1 MSLVAEGPE
10 IRVCGRDWVEPG
22 ERVGQVGVD
31 LAGPDDDQVEV
42 GHQGERAAALPGA
55 VVQDD
60 RAGLGD
66 RDRAARHDP
75 GHPVEFG
82 RRERRGVPG
91 QLDGRGQRGQ
101 PSGRQ
106 PVRHD
111 EGTGRGGGAF
121 GQDPGDG
128 RGEAGL
134 GDPLDDGAVVGGPLG
149 EQVRDAA
156 GRGVV
161 VGAQVLP
168 GQGRVRRV
176 GARPAGA
183 PPAVVAPRPLAA
195 PSAARRWQRRL
206 AGRLAARILARIWSL
221 DVLIGAVPWSWPTR
235 RGTIPAAGRGR
246 RGFRSSRSAAAA
258 AA

>member
-1 MSLVAEGPE
+1 M
-10 IRVCGRDWVEPG
+10 RVCGRAG
-22 ERVGQVGVD
+22 SSRANASARSAAD
-31 LAGPDDDQVEV
+31 LAGADDDQVEV

-66 RDRAARHDP
+66 RDRAARHDA

-82 RRERRGVPG
+82 RRERRGVAG
-91 QLDGRGQRGQ
+91 QRRCRGQPGQ

-111 EGTGRGGGAF
+111 ERAGRGGGAC
-121 GQDPGDG
+121 GQHAGDG

-134 GDPLDDGAVVGGPLG
+134 RGPA
-149 EQVRDAA
+149 RRR
-156 GRGVV
+156 RGS
-161 VGAQVLP
+161 
-168 GQGRVRRV
+168 R
-176 GARPAGA
+176 RPARRTARRCRARRRRGGRA
-183 PPAVVAPRPLAA
+183 GTPAGQRPRTPRRRRGPRRRRARPLAGRRA
-195 PSAARRWQRRL
+195 RGGRWRRGSWPGSGPSTCSSTGL
-206 AGRLAARILARIWSL
+206 
-221 DVLIGAVPWSWPTR
+221 PWSWPTR